1 MGEPGLTVAL
11 IRAYLAY
18 CRIDKGLSPNTIASY
33 SLDLNR
39 YAEFLGEDG
48 SNSHQQAGGPDP
60 HGTGPQVEATYTGE
74 TDTGTA
80 LGDPDTLGHPD
91 NWCHPDTVRR
101 YVDRLYQ
108 SGLSSRTIARH
119 LTTLRNFF
127 LHQVREGRIERDPMA
142 LLPNPRP
149 WQSLPKLLS
158 REDLARLLET
168 PDASTSQGLRDRAM
182 METLYATGLRVSE
195 LCGLEILSVD
205 LNLGLVTV
213 TGKGNRQ
220 RVTPIGAMALLWI
233 QRYLQESRPALLRG
247 RSSKFLFVTSR
258 GGPFTRQGFW
268 KLLVNCGKRAGIFA
282 GLTPHVLRHSCA
294 THLLEGGAD
303 LRSVQSILGHADIS
317 TTQIYTHVMKEQLRR
332 TIDQYH
338 PRR

>member
-1 MGEPGLTVAL
+1 MGDPGLTVAL

-33 SLDLNR
+33 SLDLGR
-39 YAEFLGEDG
+39 FAQFLDKDPASPKHAAE
-48 SNSHQQAGGPDP
+48 
-60 HGTGPQVEATYTGE
+60 VEPSVSQDVSKEPVFWCEPE
-74 TDTGTA
+74 TA
-80 LGDPDTLGHPD
+80 
-91 NWCHPDTVRR
+91 RR
-101 YVDRLYQ
+101 YVDHLYQ

-119 LTTLRNFF
+119 ITTLRNFF
-127 LHQVREGRIERDPMA
+127 LHQVREGRIERDPTA

-149 WQSLPKLLS
+149 WQSLPKLLG
-158 REDLARLLET
+158 REDLARLLEA
-168 PDASTSQGLRDRAM
+168 PDTSTHQGVRDRAM
-182 METLYATGLRVSE
+182 IETLYATGLRVSE
-195 LCGLEILSVD
+195 LCGLEILSFD

-220 RVTPIGAMALLWI
+220 RVAPVGAMALLWI
-233 QRYLQESRPALLRG
+233 QQYLREARAALLKG
-247 RSSKFLFVTSR
+247 RISKFLFVTAR

-268 KLLVNCGKRAGIFA
+268 KLLVNHGKRAGIFA

-317 TTQIYTHVMKEQLRR
+317 TTQIYTHVMKEHLRK

>member
-39 YAEFLGEDG
+39 FAQFLGEAPARSAG
-48 SNSHQQAGGPDP
+48 SA
-60 HGTGPQVEATYTGE
+60 EAQPSSGQ
-74 TDTGTA
+74 DISN
-80 LGDPDTLGHPD
+80 HPD
-91 NWCHPDTVRR
+91 AWCNADTVRR
-101 YVDRLYQ
+101 YVDHLYQ

-127 LHQVREGRIERDPMA
+127 LHQVREGRIPRDPTA
-142 LLPNPRP
+142 LLPNPRQ

-158 REDLARLLET
+158 REDLASLLEA
-168 PDASTSQGLRDRAM
+168 PDTSTHQGVRDRAM
-182 METLYATGLRVSE
+182 IETLYATGLRVSE

-205 LNLGLVTV
+205 LNLGLLTV

-220 RVTPIGAMALLWI
+220 RVTPVGAMALLWI
-233 QRYLQESRPALLRG
+233 QQYLREARPALLKG
-247 RSSKFLFVTSR
+247 RASKFLFVTSR

-268 KLLVNCGKRAGIFA
+268 KLLVTHGKRAGIFA

-317 TTQIYTHVMKEQLRR
+317 TTQIYTHVMNEQLRK